1 MPYCWRA
8 FEQNVLNEKEKIGHL
23 IRFGL
28 SLKKIQFEEISKWA
42 DFQIERGK
50 NDNLY
55 LDLSFAKSTNE
66 VIELLN
72 KEIKWNF
79 RSPEIN
85 DLILAYYNESL
96 KCDKSNWRKIQ
107 KELMDFYNYFEFEDA
122 NEMIENF
129 IYFLFDDYHLRNE
142 GLEPTLN
149 MPDFLIKNLSNF
161 NKYQE
166 LLKLLDRNRINGF
179 EIK

>member
-1 MPYCWRA
+1 
-8 FEQNVLNEKEKIGHL
+8 
-23 IRFGL
+23 
-28 SLKKIQFEEISKWA
+28 
-42 DFQIERGK
+42 
-50 NDNLY
+50 
-55 LDLSFAKSTNE
+55 
-66 VIELLN
+66 
-72 KEIKWNF
+72 
-79 RSPEIN
+79 
-85 DLILAYYNESL
+85 
-96 KCDKSNWRKIQ
+96 
-107 KELMDFYNYFEFEDA
+107 MDFYNYFEFEDA

-149 MPDFLIKNLSNF
+149 MPNFLIKNLSNF